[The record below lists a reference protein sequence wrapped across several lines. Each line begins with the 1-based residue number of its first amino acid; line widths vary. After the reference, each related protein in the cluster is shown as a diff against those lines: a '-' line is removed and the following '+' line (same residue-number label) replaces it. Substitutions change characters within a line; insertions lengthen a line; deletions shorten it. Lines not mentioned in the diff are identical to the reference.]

1 MADRDEM
8 LVQAEKTLDH
18 AHKLLEGTSYDA
30 KLLQAARET
39 VKHSRDLL
47 AKTKSLVSPSPAG
60 PFFKAHNPAAG
71 EGARPQGMEDMADE

>member
-1 MADRDEM
+1 
-8 LVQAEKTLDH
+8 
-18 AHKLLEGTSYDA
+18 
-30 KLLQAARET
+30 